1 MTGEERYI
9 PRSLKEKPEYTLYR
23 NTINKEFKIQG
34 RDKYFKVV
42 KEFFDIIAE
51 ETLERKGGVYIK
63 GLGYFFNWLCPR
75 KMVWNP
81 FGVSKDIYSTE
92 TDNRQYFPTYVPVR
106 TRSEWTMDKT
116 FSSAY
121 KQKLKENIQAG
132 KRYKSFHYS
141 LKKTKWI

>member
-1 MTGEERYI
+1 MLGEEAYKTHYLI
-9 PRSLKEKPEYTLYR
+9 EKPEYTKYR
-23 NTINKEFKIQG
+23 ASIKKEHKIQG

-75 KMVWNP
+75 KFAWSPLGFEENT
-81 FGVSKDIYSTE
+81 YSTE
-92 TDNRQYFPTYVPVR
+92 TDNRHYFPTYLPVK
-106 TRSEWTMDKT
+106 TRSEWTMDKS
-116 FSSAY
+116 FARPY
-121 KQKLKENIQAG
+121 KQKLKENIESG
-132 KRYKSFHYS
+132 KRYKTFHYS